1 MARRRS
7 RPASTDRELGSA
19 GEYAGSGPTSGAR
32 ANTADAMEGTADS
45 SDESVRA
52 LWERFTQ
59 CRDLHLRGRL
69 IERYLPLART
79 AAARFYRLRSDDSVP
94 FEDYLQ
100 YARIGLVEA
109 IDDYDPGREASFET
123 YSSYRIRGAVLNGLG
138 RESEIAAQ
146 RSFWRTRTQERG
158 EPQVQA
164 SPVHDA
170 AESLAEIES
179 EDRFV
184 PSAGSALV
192 FGFVLDHDGDD
203 VADDAV
209 QANPHAAAE
218 QVELLKLIN
227 LALEKLPAREREL
240 IRRHYF
246 EQCEFRVIAHEL
258 AVSPGRV
265 SQLHAQALL
274 RIRELVHG
282 SGDTQ
287 GSA

>member
-1 MARRRS
+1 M
-7 RPASTDRELGSA
+7 D
-19 GEYAGSGPTSGAR
+19 
-32 ANTADAMEGTADS
+32 GTPDF

-52 LWERFTQ
+52 LWERFTETRQ
-59 CRDLHLRGRL
+59 LPLRGRL

-100 YARIGLVEA
+100 YARTGLVEA
-109 IDDYDPGREASFET
+109 IDDYDPSREASFET

-146 RSFWRTRTQERG
+146 RNFWRTRSQERSELPPEIPSVIETVG
-158 EPQVQA
+158 ESSAEADSAEEKPVAA
-164 SPVHDA
+164 S
-170 AESLAEIES
+170 SN
-179 EDRFV
+179 
-184 PSAGSALV
+184 ALV
-192 FGFVLDHDGDD
+192 VGFLLEHDGDD
-203 VADDAV
+203 VADEAV

-218 QVELLKLIN
+218 QGELLTLIRI
-227 LALEKLPAREREL
+227 ALEKLPAREREL

-274 RIRELVHG
+274 RIRELLH
-282 SGDTQ
+282 STDKPRS
-287 GSA
+287 SA

>member
-1 MARRRS
+1 MVRRRS
-7 RPASTDRELGSA
+7 AP
-19 GEYAGSGPTSGAR
+19 GAR
-32 ANTADAMEGTADS
+32 TYVADAMDGTPDFP
-45 SDESVRA
+45 DESLRA
-52 LWERFTQ
+52 LWERFTET
-59 CRDLHLRGRL
+59 REVFLRGRL

-109 IDDYDPGREASFET
+109 LDDYDPARQATFET

-146 RSFWRTRTQERG
+146 RNFWRTRSQERV
-158 EPQVQA
+158 EFV
-164 SPVHDA
+164 
-170 AESLAEIES
+170 IETQS
-179 EDRFV
+179 TEEE
-184 PSAGSALV
+184 PSAPATTALV
-192 FGFVLDHDGDD
+192 VGFLLEHDGDD
-203 VADDAV
+203 VADEAV

-218 QVELLKLIN
+218 QVELLTLIGS
-227 LALEKLPAREREL
+227 ALEKLPAREREL

-246 EQCEFRVIAHEL
+246 EQCEFRVIANEL

-274 RIRELVHG
+274 RIREILH
-282 SGDTQ
+282 T
-287 GSA
+287 A

>member
-1 MARRRS
+1 
-7 RPASTDRELGSA
+7 
-19 GEYAGSGPTSGAR
+19 
-32 ANTADAMEGTADS
+32 MEGTPDSADQ
-45 SDESVRA
+45 SVRT
-52 LWERFTQ
+52 LWEHFTAT
-59 CRDLHLRGRL
+59 RELALRGRL

-138 RESEIAAQ
+138 RESEVAAQ
-146 RSFWRTRTQERG
+146 RNFWRTRSQER
-158 EPQVQA
+158 
-164 SPVHDA
+164 
-170 AESLAEIES
+170 AESAAPVMLANVEAERLDSRES
-179 EDRFV
+179 EEDLAPAPGNAPAV
-184 PSAGSALV
+184 
-192 FGFVLDHDGDD
+192 GFPLEHEGDD
-203 VADDAV
+203 VADEAV
-209 QANPHAAAE
+209 QANPHAAVE
-218 QVELLKLIN
+218 QVELFTLIGI
-227 LALEKLPAREREL
+227 ALEKLPIREREL

-246 EQCEFRVIAHEL
+246 EQCEFRVIAVEL

-274 RIRELVHG
+274 RIRELLHP
-282 SGDTQ
+282 TAEPR

>member
-1 MARRRS
+1 
-7 RPASTDRELGSA
+7 
-19 GEYAGSGPTSGAR
+19 
-32 ANTADAMEGTADS
+32 MEGIPDF
-45 SDESVRA
+45 SDETARA
-52 LWERFTQ
+52 LWARFTES
-59 CRDLHLRGRL
+59 RALALRGRL

-79 AAARFYRLRSDDSVP
+79 TAARFYRLRADESVP

-138 RESEIAAQ
+138 RESEVAAQ
-146 RSFWRTRTQERG
+146 RNFWRTRTQERADALPPPG
-158 EPQVQA
+158 EP
-164 SPVHDA
+164 
-170 AESLAEIES
+170 
-179 EDRFV
+179 V
-184 PSAGSALV
+184 PIADDMEAV
-192 FGFVLDHDGDD
+192 GFVLEHDGDD
-203 VADDAV
+203 VPDEAV

-218 QVELLKLIN
+218 QVELLALIG

-246 EQCEFRVIAHEL
+246 EQCEFRVIASEL

-274 RIRELVHG
+274 RIRELLHSSSEPPG
-282 SGDTQ
+282 EPQ
-287 GSA
+287 GYA